1 MQPFHWNLI
10 GCAHPGSGRCDA
22 KGGGVSLIELLI
34 VAALILIIAAI
45 AVRSFLNSRMAANE
59 SAAVG
64 ALRTLNTAQ
73 ISYNTAYATVGY
85 AANLTALAGDCT
97 GSTVPSPSSAC
108 LIDSVLQSG
117 TKSGY
122 NFVLQG
128 VSGAPASSYQFIAS
142 PVNSVT
148 GVHSFCSFEDA
159 LIRVSQT
166 TITTCD
172 STISQQQ

>member
-1 MQPFHWNLI
+1 M
-10 GCAHPGSGRCDA
+10 RRA
-22 KGGGVSLIELLI
+22 KGFSLIELLI
-34 VAALILIIAAI
+34 VVAIILIIAAI
-45 AVRSFLNSRMAANE
+45 AVPSFLNSRMAANE

-73 ISYNTAYATVGY
+73 ISYNTTYATVGF

-97 GSTVPSPSSAC
+97 GSTVPTSSSAC

-122 NFVLQG
+122 SFVLQG

-142 PVNSVT
+142 PVNSNLT
-148 GVHSFCSFEDA
+148 GVRSFCSFEDA

-166 TITTCD
+166 AITTCD
-172 STISQQQ
+172 GTIGEQQ